1 MSENNKIEQ
10 SSADGAAG
18 LHDTLASSRARILS
32 YLLKLKKSIDAH
44 HSDLVQAIAQRF
56 IEEVVDYVSYGHF
69 RYLQQYTPETHQLVA
84 IDKTSQTA
92 LKFSEKYT
100 TSGPIHLQVLQQDLE
115 HLAYTLEVRFEIED
129 EIANEHL
136 MIA

>member
-1 MSENNKIEQ
+1 MSENNNIEQ
-10 SSADGAAG
+10 SSAAGA
-18 LHDTLASSRARILS
+18 DEFQNTLANSRARILS
-32 YLLKLKKSIDAH
+32 YLLKLKKSIDAN

-69 RYLQQYTPETHQLVA
+69 RYLRQYTPETHQLAA

-100 TSGPIHLQVLQQDLE
+100 TSGPIHLQVLTQDLE

-136 MIA
+136 VAV